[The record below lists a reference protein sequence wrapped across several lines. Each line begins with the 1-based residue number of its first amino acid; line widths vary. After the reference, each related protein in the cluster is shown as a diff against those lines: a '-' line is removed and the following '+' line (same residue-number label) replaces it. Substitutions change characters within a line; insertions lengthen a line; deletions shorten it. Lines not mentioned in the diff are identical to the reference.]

1 MDNLNVLERLF
12 CGSKSTTNTFWFFK
26 VSIVDKLKITLTVGV
41 ARTLAELG
49 KRVLLFD
56 IEPQG
61 NLTGVFRNNQ
71 NKEKESLIKYWFIPD
86 SLQNNKLETF
96 KNSIEQAN
104 YKNIN
109 IIPAYK
115 TLIKKTLQV
124 LNSETASNF
133 ILKNNLKE
141 IKNYLK
147 DKYDYI
153 FWYKSYKYF
162 NNRKCFLSVDEI
174 IVTIVPHNIEIFLND
189 YKNYLEKWKR
199 IGVNL
204 SNNMNSIV
212 LNNLRKNKTHN
223 FIKEQVLNS
232 EFSTIILNTI
242 IPTSLNLE
250 KHTMLSNLTLTDKSP
265 FFLLTK
271 ELLQKEIL

>member
-1 MDNLNVLERLF
+1 MKMITFAN
-12 CGSKSTTNTFWFFK
+12 SKGGVGKT
-26 VSIVDKLKITLTVGV
+26 TLTVGV

-49 KRVLLFD
+49 KKVLLFD
-56 IEPQG
+56 IDPQG
-61 NLTGVFRNNQ
+61 NLTGVFRNKQ

-86 SLQNNKLETF
+86 SLQKNKLETL

-104 YKNIN
+104 YKNID

-115 TLIKKTLQV
+115 NLIKKTLQV
-124 LNSETASNF
+124 LNSETASDF

-141 IKNYLK
+141 IKKYLK

-153 FWYKSYKYF
+153 FF
-162 NNRKCFLSVDEI
+162 DINPTNTLITENVFLSVDEI
-174 IVTIVPHNIEIFLND
+174 IVTIVPHKFSFEGIEIFLND

-212 LNNLRKNKTHN
+212 LNNFRKNKTHN

-242 IPTSLNLE
+242 IPASLNLE
-250 KHTMLSNLTLTDKSP
+250 KHTMLSNPILTDKSP

-271 ELLQKEIL
+271 ELLEKEIL

>member
-1 MDNLNVLERLF
+1 MKMITFAN
-12 CGSKSTTNTFWFFK
+12 SKGGVGKT
-26 VSIVDKLKITLTVGV
+26 TLTVGV

-49 KRVLLFD
+49 KKVLLFD
-56 IEPQG
+56 IDPQG
-61 NLTGVFRNNQ
+61 NLTGVFRNKE

-86 SLQNNKLETF
+86 SLQKNKLETL

-104 YKNIN
+104 YKNVD

-115 TLIKKTLQV
+115 NLIKKTLQV
-124 LNSETASNF
+124 LNSETASDF

-153 FWYKSYKYF
+153 FF
-162 NNRKCFLSVDEI
+162 DINPTNTLITENIFLSVDEI
-174 IVTIVPHNIEIFLND
+174 IVTIVPHKFSFEGIEIFLND

-212 LNNLRKNKTHN
+212 LNNFRKNKTHN

-242 IPTSLNLE
+242 IPASLNLE
-250 KHTMLSNLTLTDKSP
+250 KHTMLSNPILTDKSP

-271 ELLQKEIL
+271 ELLEKEIL